1 MSSLNMDRKKTHKS
15 QNSFIYKKETHDN
28 ANIQL
33 KLHSSL
39 LQALFSPEVDA
50 EHGRDQFGPQVGV
63 LLRQK
68 THCSAH
74 LGGFLRGAHAGG
86 TRAEAPHGSQGTHYG
101 GKDWYLVQFLI
112 KKVFQFKGI

>member
-1 MSSLNMDRKKTHKS
+1 MSSLNMDRKKHTNLK
-15 QNSFIYKKETHDN
+15 IVLYIKKTHDN

-33 KLHSSL
+33 KLHSSP

-50 EHGRDQFGPQVGV
+50 EHGRDQLGPQVGV

-86 TRAEAPHGSQGTHYG
+86 ARAEAPHGSQGTHYG
-101 GKDWYLVQFLI
+101 GKI
-112 KKVFQFKGI
+112 GIWLSL